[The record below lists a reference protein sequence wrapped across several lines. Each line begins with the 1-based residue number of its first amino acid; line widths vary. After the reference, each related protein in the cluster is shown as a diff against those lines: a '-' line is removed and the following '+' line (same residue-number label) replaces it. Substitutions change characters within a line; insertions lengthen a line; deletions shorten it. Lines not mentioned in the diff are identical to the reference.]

1 MTRRPAGKEQSR
13 EGEGAAV
20 EVDIGDQGRQWPVMI
35 STFPAK
41 VTSPSHRHNTHTLAF
56 VSAEVS
62 FTGEAPCGSLRKVK
76 DRCDKLAN

>member
-1 MTRRPAGKEQSR
+1 MTRCPAGEGKP
-13 EGEGAAV
+13 GEGKRAAV
-20 EVDIGDQGRQWPVMI
+20 DVDASDRGRQWPVMI

-62 FTGEAPCGSLRKVK
+62 VTREALCGSLRKVK
-76 DRCDKLAN
+76 DHCDN